1 MFAASPP
8 SSSSQMSQQEKRVY
22 MLLKAVIYYYHG
34 LDEAERHDLEE
45 TAARLDAEP
54 EYKWAIEFI
63 AKDYVTAFERARVY
77 LNEYIGDYQ
86 KDKRIELINMVWQS
100 NNLKGYVTEMEV
112 TAMLRLAKDWNVE
125 QELIALVL
133 K

>member
-1 MFAASPP
+1 MFAAAHP
-8 SSSSQMSQQEKRVY
+8 SMSQQEKRVY

-34 LDEAERHDLEE
+34 LDEGERRDLEE

-54 EYKWAIEFI
+54 EYKWAIDFI

-77 LNEYIGDYQ
+77 LNEYIGDYE
-86 KDKRIELINMVWQS
+86 KKRRVELINMVWES
-100 NNLKGYVTEMEV
+100 NNMKGYVTEMEV

>member
-1 MFAASPP
+1 MFAAAPQP
-8 SSSSQMSQQEKRVY
+8 SFIPMSQQEKRVY

-34 LDEAERHDLEE
+34 LDEPERKDLEE

-54 EYKWAIEFI
+54 EHKWAIDFI
-63 AKDYVTAFERARVY
+63 AKDYVTAFDRARAY
-77 LNEYIGDYQ
+77 LNEIIGDYT
-86 KDKRIELINMVWQS
+86 KDKRVELINMVWQS